1 MEDREGVISG
11 PGPIRGIGSCFREG
25 IFHRVEVPDADRIT
39 WMMNSREGEAS
50 LPGDAKRAHS
60 ANASILSGNIV
71 TLRLPEPAIGACQ
84 DTDGTIWLSRRQRG
98 SAAGL
103 GRGFGTPP
111 QLHGGPIL
119 QIGCAYGDVWIGD
132 SPRGIIRFSGGK
144 AMSVTGLRIG
154 GWDASF
160 FIEGPGRV
168 WYPYADGKISV
179 YDNGTIREYG
189 KRDGLPEKATYTI
202 AKSD

>member
-1 MEDREGVISG
+1 M
-11 PGPIRGIGSCFREG
+11 
-25 IFHRVEVPDADRIT
+25 
-39 WMMNSREGEAS
+39 
-50 LPGDAKRAHS
+50 
-60 ANASILSGNIV
+60 

-84 DTDGTIWLSRRQRG
+84 DTDGTIWLST
-98 SAAGL
+98 SK
-103 GRGFGTPP
+103 GFGRWTGKGIWYPP

-119 QIGCAYGDVWIGD
+119 QIGCAFGDVWIGD

-189 KRDGLPEKATYTI
+189 KKDGLPEKATYTI
-202 AKSD
+202 AKSVDGDLWLAGEGGLARFRNGRFETVDMVARKSPRSRRASRGRFLVAQIEWSIDQVG